1 MKKFQNS
8 ISNFFSWLTKT
19 ELVELDNVD
28 VSEDPIRP
36 EYDNSFRTS
45 YGRKIYG
52 LKSHDDIEGFI
63 CIAFCNDVP
72 QTMKELDLMSK
83 NAFHEKDGNIAV
95 AYTVW
100 SRKRGAG
107 KETIFNTKKFIKEEI
122 NTVNRFITLS
132 PLTPIATH
140 FHIKHGAKLINI
152 NATSQ
157 NFEYDFN

>member
-1 MKKFQNS
+1 LRKFQNS
-8 ISNFFSWLTKT
+8 ISNFFSWLSKT
-19 ELVELDNVD
+19 ELVELDSVD
-28 VSEDPIRP
+28 INEDPIRS
-36 EYDNSFRTS
+36 EYDNEFRTS

-52 LKSHDDIEGFI
+52 LKSNENIEGFI
-63 CIAFCNDVP
+63 CIAFSNEVP

-83 NAFHEKDGNIAV
+83 NAFHEKNGNIAI

-107 KETIFNTKKFIKEEI
+107 KETIFNTKKFIKEEFKD
-122 NTVNRFITLS
+122 VSRFITLS

-157 NFEYDFN
+157 NFEYEFN

>member
-1 MKKFQNS
+1 MKKFKSS
-8 ISNFFSWLTKT
+8 INNFFSWLSKT
-19 ELVELDNVD
+19 ELVELDSVD
-28 VSEDPIRP
+28 TSEDPIRS
-36 EYDNSFRTS
+36 EYGNEFRTS

-52 LKSHDDIEGFI
+52 LKSNEDIEGFI
-63 CIAFCNDVP
+63 CIAFCNEVP

-83 NAFHEKDGNIAV
+83 NAFHENNGNIAV

-107 KETIFNTKKFIKEEI
+107 KETIFNTKKFIKDEY
-122 NTVNRFITLS
+122 VNIERFITLS
-132 PLTPIATH
+132 PLTPVATH

-157 NFEYDFN
+157 NFEYEFN

>member
-1 MKKFQNS
+1 LKKFKNS
-8 ISNFFSWLTKT
+8 INNFFSWLSKT
-19 ELVELDNVD
+19 ELVELDTVD

-36 EYDNSFRTS
+36 EYDNEFRTT

-52 LKSHDDIEGFI
+52 LKSNDDIEGFI
-63 CIAFCNDVP
+63 CIAFCDDVP

-83 NAFHEKDGNIAV
+83 NAFHENNGNIAV

-107 KETIFNTKKFIKEEI
+107 KETIFNTKKFIKEEFKC
-122 NTVNRFITLS
+122 VNRFITLS

-157 NFEYDFN
+157 NFEYEFI

>member
-1 MKKFQNS
+1 MKKFKNS
-8 ISNFFSWLTKT
+8 INNFFSWLSKT
-19 ELVELDNVD
+19 ELVELDTVD

-36 EYDNSFRTS
+36 EYDNEFRTT

-52 LKSHDDIEGFI
+52 LKSNDDIEGFI
-63 CIAFCNDVP
+63 CIAFCDDVP

-83 NAFHEKDGNIAV
+83 NAFHENNGNIAV

-107 KETIFNTKKFIKEEI
+107 KETIFNTKKFIKEEFKC
-122 NTVNRFITLS
+122 VNRFITLS

-152 NATSQ
+152 NAKYYIILDLQ
-157 NFEYDFN
+157 K

>member
-8 ISNFFSWLTKT
+8 LSNFFSWLSKT
-19 ELVELDNVD
+19 ELVELDSVD
-28 VSEDPIRP
+28 TNEDPIRP
-36 EYDNSFRTS
+36 DYDNEFRTS

-52 LKSHDDIEGFI
+52 LRS
-63 CIAFCNDVP
+63 N
-72 QTMKELDLMSK
+72 
-83 NAFHEKDGNIAV
+83 GNIAV

-107 KETIFNTKKFIKEEI
+107 KETIFNTKKFIKEEFK
-122 NTVNRFITLS
+122 NVNRFITLS

-157 NFEYDFN
+157 NFEYEFN

>member
-1 MKKFQNS
+1 MRKFQNS
-8 ISNFFSWLTKT
+8 ISNFFSWLSKT
-19 ELVELDNVD
+19 ELVELDSVD
-28 VSEDPIRP
+28 INEDPIRS
-36 EYDNSFRTS
+36 EYDNEFRTS

-52 LKSHDDIEGFI
+52 LKSNENIEGFI
-63 CIAFCNDVP
+63 CIAFSNEVP

-83 NAFHEKDGNIAV
+83 NAFHEKNGNIAI

-107 KETIFNTKKFIKEEI
+107 KETIFNTKKFIKEEFKD
-122 NTVNRFITLS
+122 VSRFITLS

-157 NFEYDFN
+157 NFEYEFN